1 MDFTAQIEQCRIA
14 VEKCRFRDAAIEIG
28 MSADE
33 GRQIYRWVGGYSRPR
48 ADRVIALAK
57 HLKVSPQALGALF
70 MVAWIDRSIDRALPP
85 QDQAPVAVE
94 SSPPEVRSNCLR
106 L

>member
-1 MDFTAQIEQCRIA
+1 MNFTAEIEQCRIA
-14 VEKCRFRDAAIEIG
+14 IEKCRFRDAAIAIG

-70 MVAWIDRSIDRALPP
+70 MVAWVDRAIEQTKCTRSSTLPS
-85 QDQAPVAVE
+85 DQ
-94 SSPPEVRSNCLR
+94 PPIA
-106 L
+106 